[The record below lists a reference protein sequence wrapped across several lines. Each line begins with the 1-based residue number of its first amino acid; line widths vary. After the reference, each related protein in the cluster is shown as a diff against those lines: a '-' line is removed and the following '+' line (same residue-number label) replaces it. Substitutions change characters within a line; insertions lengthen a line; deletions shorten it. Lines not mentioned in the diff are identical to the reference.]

1 MKKVA
6 FLTLILLTATLAGC
20 TSSDDAEVQV
30 ELTDD
35 QIDGIVE
42 AHLQDFV
49 NNTTSS
55 QTNYFIVDHVF
66 TKSDLFIAPEEI
78 DHINNSF
85 NATYVEYN
93 VSMNENTNFTYQL
106 DCEGYYLVG
115 LQTTPVT
122 YWQNSTNYMQAWVN
136 EYNQT
141 IADLYQEYSSQTSI
155 RFTCDEN
162 YNPNSS
168 LTGSLEMLT
177 ILDITIPVGKG
188 LMCENT
194 GIISMLDTTTNM
206 YDRAYGEEYQQW
218 GQGDQRYG
226 SSLSYQFDSFTSG
239 ISCTAMTL
247 GSGSADT
254 TFSIMTPDYML
265 DYDDQYRIY
274 LVYTLVDVEDHIV

>member
-30 ELTDD
+30 ELTNE
-35 QIDGIVE
+35 QIDGIIE

-55 QTNYFIVDHVF
+55 QTNYFIVDHIF
-66 TKSDLFIAPEEI
+66 TKADLFIAPEEI

-122 YWQNSTNYMQAWVN
+122 YWQNSTNYMQAWVGT
-136 EYNQT
+136 YNQT
-141 IADLYQEYSSQTSI
+141 IADLYQEYSSLTTV

-162 YNPNSS
+162 YNPNGSQ
-168 LTGSLEMLT
+168 TGSLEMLT
-177 ILDITIPVGKG
+177 ILDITIPAGKG

-194 GIISMLDTTTNM
+194 GIIKMLDVDTNE
-206 YDRAYGEEYQQW
+206 YVAAKGELLYPTNPNYG
-218 GQGDQRYG
+218 DI
-226 SSLSYQFDSFTSG
+226 SSTLSYQFDSFSSG

-254 TFSIMTPDYML
+254 MFSIMTQDRML

>member
-136 EYNQT
+136 AYNQT
-141 IADLYQEYSSQTSI
+141 IADLYQEYSSLTTV

-218 GQGDQRYG
+218 GDQRYG
-226 SSLSYQFDSFTSG
+226 SLLSYQFDSFTYG

-254 TFSIMTPDYML
+254 TFSIMTQDYML

>member
-78 DHINNSF
+78 DYINNSF

>member
-30 ELTDD
+30 ELTNE
-35 QIDGIVE
+35 QIDGIIE

-122 YWQNSTNYMQAWVN
+122 YWQNSTNYMQAWVGT
-136 EYNQT
+136 YNQT
-141 IADLYQEYSSQTSI
+141 IADLYQEYSSLTTV

-162 YNPNSS
+162 YNPNGSQ
-168 LTGSLEMLT
+168 TGSLEMLT
-177 ILDITIPVGKG
+177 ILDITIPAGKG
-188 LMCENT
+188 LKCENA
-194 GIISMLDTTTNM
+194 GIIKMLDETTNM
-206 YDRAYGEEYQQW
+206 YDIAYGEPYQSW
-218 GQGDQRYG
+218 GEQRYG
-226 SSLSYQFDSFTSG
+226 SSLSYQFDSFVSG
-239 ISCTAMTL
+239 YSCTAMKF

-254 TFSIMTPDYML
+254 TFSIMTQDYML

>member
-136 EYNQT
+136 AYNQT
-141 IADLYQEYSSQTSI
+141 IADLYQEYSSLTTV

-218 GQGDQRYG
+218 GGGDQRYG
-226 SSLSYQFDSFTSG
+226 SLLSYQFDSFTYG

-254 TFSIMTPDYML
+254 TFSIMTQDYML